1 MSEVET
7 MAETTFLPIRQPCR
21 EVELLKSYNEK
32 LSAPRAWELSAITD
46 SCNAMPPAHQQKHC
60 AGKAAANPES
70 CMKMQAFRNQINPH
84 ILLNILECLNGMA
97 RAIS

>member
-7 MAETTFLPIRQPCR
+7 MVENTFLPIRQLCR

-46 SCNAMPPAHQQKHC
+46 SCNAMPQHISISIAQEKQHKSRKPHEN
-60 AGKAAANPES
+60 AGLP
-70 CMKMQAFRNQINPH
+70 QPD
-84 ILLNILECLNGMA
+84 
-97 RAIS
+97 

>member
-7 MAETTFLPIRQPCR
+7 MAETTFLPIRQLCR

-46 SCNAMPPAHQQKHC
+46 SCNAMPQHITKSIAQEKQLQIQ
-60 AGKAAANPES
+60 KAA
-70 CMKMQAFRNQINPH
+70 
-84 ILLNILECLNGMA
+84 
-97 RAIS
+97 

>member
-7 MAETTFLPIRQPCR
+7 MAETTFLPIRQLCR

-46 SCNAMPPAHQQKHC
+46 SCNAMPQHISKSITQEKQLQIQ
-60 AGKAAANPES
+60 KAA
-70 CMKMQAFRNQINPH
+70 
-84 ILLNILECLNGMA
+84 
-97 RAIS
+97 